1 MKNTNTTNAVNPIRY
16 SEQFVSSGGGT
27 GELVVKQLRRD
38 ENASDAFALI
48 GYVHAGIDDSPV
60 VFARGTIEDC
70 RKSYCD
76 ARNAMRR
83 WYGIK

>member
-1 MKNTNTTNAVNPIRY
+1 MMTSTNNAIRY
-16 SEQFVSSGGGT
+16 AEKFQSIGGGT

-60 VFARGTIEDC
+60 VFARGTMDDC
-70 RKSYCD
+70 RKSYRC
-76 ARNAMRR
+76 ARDAMRR